1 MRLCACG
8 NHMRYRR
15 RSNGK
20 QSFRCDRKRCKR
32 EVERSANGDVIISV
46 ERLYNNETKIDVQDY
61 SNEAEKLISIEK
73 LAKLQ
78 TKDRKIRHEN
88 DQGLFDEA
96 AVRFY
101 IAELLQAIR
110 HLDAMHVVHRNIC
123 PENIFLTHSGH
134 IQLGIKRNDQELDDV
149 SVEYMAPEIIHN
161 KSMFKK
167 MFSKSFKKVS
177 SFFKNNDDS
186 NVRSIMDNASWKI
199 DHTLISLRNKFTS
212 KFRAKGADRLSHYI
226 QFPKQPALGQGKF
239 ELVLAIEHL
248 HAHNIGHRDIKPEN
262 VLVTEDGHLQLTDFG
277 LSKIFDGKEKDTSS
291 VGSPHYVAPEILKN
305 QPHDKSVDWW
315 SLGVVTFVL
324 FYGYTP
330 FSLIPPHN
338 QQTIEQTL
346 GNIKD
351 EQFVKK
357 IFHSNAKV
365 VNNASK
371 TGRDFITE
379 LLEHNPARRLGSNGK
394 HVRDHP
400 FLKDLDWEKLSARKY
415 KMPYWVVD
423 NPIVALST
431 LLIFVIV
438 TSNPPPINYWEL
450 VQNKENCYC
459 DGEMACFETENLT
472 LIGKKFDCSLMK
484 YLQKLNLLDRN
495 SVEMVN
501 KSSIFDGDFNIDT
514 WQPVFVT
521 AASENHFL
529 ETRRLVNDV
538 QKKIFNGTVI
548 FYDLGLSQASAEEV
562 KSWCNVDV
570 EIKDGS
576 DLNVFPQA
584 VREQRID
591 PYVFFSLAGHSIYS
605 TTFPGFILYFPMTAE
620 MAKKTEMFQAGI
632 NYIVDH
638 TFTRQ
643 IFKWVVLCALTQD
656 CINPPG
662 ATVRYDQSVINIV
675 VNQLKHRPYYE
686 VGGMNTASA
695 APLRLFNH
703 KFRVRR
709 TETYRGSLLTC
720 H

>member
-32 EVERSANGDVIISV
+32 EVGFRHDTIFEGAHLSMK
-46 ERLYNNETKIDVQDY
+46 EY

-149 SVEYMAPEIIHN
+149 SVDLTSLKDRLMHENLDNRELDDFKRYTKMKNLLIKFMKYISTEMALKIIN
-161 KSMFKK
+161 I
-167 MFSKSFKKVS
+167 KKVTENKMNGILETMAEIS
-177 SFFKNNDDS
+177 APSAIRIKTIIWND
-186 NVRSIMDNASWKI
+186 NYIY
-199 DHTLISLRNKFTS
+199 TEISVLTTINSKFTVDME
-212 KFRAKGADRLSHYI
+212 ALDWDEENIYI
-226 QFPKQPALGQGKF
+226 ILELLYVA

-277 LSKIFDGKEKDTSS
+277 LSKIFDGTEKDTSS

-305 QPHDKSVDWW
+305 
-315 SLGVVTFVL
+315 
-324 FYGYTP
+324 
-330 FSLIPPHN
+330 
-338 QQTIEQTL
+338 
-346 GNIKD
+346 
-351 EQFVKK
+351 QFVKK

-423 NPIVALST
+423 NPSDELSKPHYIDKT
-431 LLIFVIV
+431 I
-438 TSNPPPINYWEL
+438 NPN
-450 VQNKENCYC
+450 
-459 DGEMACFETENLT
+459 
-472 LIGKKFDCSLMK
+472 
-484 YLQKLNLLDRN
+484 
-495 SVEMVN
+495 
-501 KSSIFDGDFNIDT
+501 
-514 WQPVFVT
+514 
-521 AASENHFL
+521 
-529 ETRRLVNDV
+529 
-538 QKKIFNGTVI
+538 
-548 FYDLGLSQASAEEV
+548 
-562 KSWCNVDV
+562 
-570 EIKDGS
+570 
-576 DLNVFPQA
+576 
-584 VREQRID
+584 
-591 PYVFFSLAGHSIYS
+591 
-605 TTFPGFILYFPMTAE
+605 
-620 MAKKTEMFQAGI
+620 
-632 NYIVDH
+632 
-638 TFTRQ
+638 Q
-643 IFKWVVLCALTQD
+643 IFEM
-656 CINPPG
+656 
-662 ATVRYDQSVINIV
+662 IV
-675 VNQLKHRPYYE
+675 N
-686 VGGMNTASA
+686 
-695 APLRLFNH
+695 F
-703 KFRVRR
+703 
-709 TETYRGSLLTC
+709 
-720 H
+720 